1 MRAQS
6 RESVLQSIK
15 VSQYLLSAASYLES
29 LRQLHLSF
37 AVSAVHLLGLLPRL
51 KQLRQLRLH
60 YVALLPR
67 EGRWEDVLQCIA
79 HSCRLDALY
88 LRALEDLGS
97 GQARLI
103 LRPET
108 PIWKTAAAKALSYE
122 EYEAAIV
129 CFALRKSES
138 LPPLLPDEFLQ
149 QKWSFA
155 AHE

>member
-1 MRAQS
+1 M
-6 RESVLQSIK
+6 
-15 VSQYLLSAASYLES
+15 ES

-103 LRPET
+103 LRPEA

-155 AHE
+155 AHK